1 MLFLAE
7 RTPAAHLWQ
16 RVSIVYVK
24 SPSCCHMCDIMP
36 VGTMDVLLVM
46 RLVIYWAHKMV
57 TTWSEQA

>member
-16 RVSIVYVK
+16 RVSIVDIND
-24 SPSCCHMCDIMP
+24 PSCCHLCDIMI
-36 VGTMDVLLVM
+36 VGIMDVSLVK